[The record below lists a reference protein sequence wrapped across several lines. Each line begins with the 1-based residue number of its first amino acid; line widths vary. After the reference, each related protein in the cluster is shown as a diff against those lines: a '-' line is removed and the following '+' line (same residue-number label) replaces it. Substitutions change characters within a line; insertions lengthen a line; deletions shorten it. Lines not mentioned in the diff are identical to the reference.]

1 MPEPIEY
8 KVLTDGGFETVT
20 DTVQDAQM
28 VNLEQLASLS
38 DLDPEGDLQLWSYKI
53 AIAPE
58 NADGRTFM
66 LGTDTGLSYIDGQEY
81 LVDHTRYLVTVT
93 YRSETQDYR
102 LLGWTKD
109 TDGTALAVYEQSGRL
124 TDYLRDIY
132 AATHGAN
139 NIQGYFYPSF
149 YNGMDGYGR
158 AVHIDAYLR
167 TFTKIADA
175 SDFGDWEEQGFK
187 G

>member
-38 DLDPEGDLQLWSYKI
+38 GLDPEGDLQLWSYKI

-81 LVDHTRYLVTVT
+81 LVDNTRYLVTVT

-102 LLGWTKD
+102 LLGWDKGTR
-109 TDGTALAVYEQSGRL
+109 TARCWPCMNSPPLDGLSGATFTPRPMVRIIYRL
-124 TDYLRDIY
+124 FLSD
-132 AATHGAN
+132 
-139 NIQGYFYPSF
+139 F
-149 YNGMDGYGR
+149 YNGMDGYRQGR
-158 AVHIDAYLR
+158 SY
-167 TFTKIADA
+167 
-175 SDFGDWEEQGFK
+175 
-187 G
+187 